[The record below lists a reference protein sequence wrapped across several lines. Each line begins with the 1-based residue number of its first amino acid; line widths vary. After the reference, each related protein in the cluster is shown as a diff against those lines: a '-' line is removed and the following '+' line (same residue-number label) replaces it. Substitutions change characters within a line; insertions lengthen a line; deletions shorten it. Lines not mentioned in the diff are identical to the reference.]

1 MLRSRLFSY
10 NIDEGIKLDLFV
22 ISETYFSCE
31 PAGFE
36 TVEPVDF
43 EPAGKEF
50 VPGRGIGLVAEKDP
64 GRRTGLGT
72 GLKPGDGI
80 ELGAVKPPLVEPL
93 GFAPVFAQ

>member
-1 MLRSRLFSY
+1 MLDLKS
-10 NIDEGIKLDLFV
+10 EVDLFV
-22 ISETYFSCE
+22 ISETYFLCV

-50 VPGRGIGLVAEKDP
+50 VPGCGIGLVAEKDP

-80 ELGAVKPPLVEPL
+80 ELGGV
-93 GFAPVFAQ
+93 